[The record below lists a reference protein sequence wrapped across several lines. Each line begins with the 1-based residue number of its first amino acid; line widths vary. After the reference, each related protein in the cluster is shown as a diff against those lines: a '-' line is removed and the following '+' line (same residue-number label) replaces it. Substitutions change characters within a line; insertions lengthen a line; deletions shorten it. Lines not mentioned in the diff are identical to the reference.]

1 MESHLHVPR
10 ATSCAAWTADMCPA
24 HSTSFTTQTFFLSF
38 LGFFLSP
45 PGQWACQ
52 NNAYCGEKYWGRG
65 GSCMSTNCAERA
77 AADPDFCAM
86 RMTGCSRTCNC
97 ALRGAGGN
105 VTLWTPAPTPAPA
118 TTLSGGTDR
127 PLMPAPTTTLVGGT
141 GRPLL
146 LWLHGYSGEAS
157 WAKTTWSV
165 DLLAERHGVIVAA
178 PNGETDDLGFPFWNS
193 GATFHGLFADQAHS
207 SSGKA
212 SGEDQKR
219 GAYDYTTNTDAD
231 HLLEVVKAVRA
242 KHADVSQVYVAGAAN
257 GGLMAY
263 YLACRHPDV
272 FAGAIVH
279 GGGQNQEDLDNCRP
293 TSPLHLLAIH
303 GTKDFFPIKSVEK
316 GLSMYADLFGC
327 DNASFP
333 STDENATAARRMEGV
348 WGGRSLD
355 EYAVGGCMAGGSVTL
370 WRAED
375 APHVS
380 NFTAAFPAAISAW
393 LSSRTPRA
401 AAAAPTRVIGLKG
414 LDTLTSLEPAPLP
427 LPPAALALR
436 RTHEPVPDADR
447 VVPF

>member
-1 MESHLHVPR
+1 M
-10 ATSCAAWTADMCPA
+10 
-24 HSTSFTTQTFFLSF
+24 
-38 LGFFLSP
+38 
-45 PGQWACQ
+45 
-52 NNAYCGEKYWGRG
+52 
-65 GSCMSTNCAERA
+65 
-77 AADPDFCAM
+77 
-86 RMTGCSRTCNC
+86 
-97 ALRGAGGN
+97 
-105 VTLWTPAPTPAPA
+105 
-118 TTLSGGTDR
+118 
-127 PLMPAPTTTLVGGT
+127 
-141 GRPLL
+141 
-146 LWLHGYSGEAS
+146 
-157 WAKTTWSV
+157 
-165 DLLAERHGVIVAA
+165 
-178 PNGETDDLGFPFWNS
+178 
-193 GATFHGLFADQAHS
+193 
-207 SSGKA
+207 
-212 SGEDQKR
+212 
-219 GAYDYTTNTDAD
+219 
-231 HLLEVVKAVRA
+231 
-242 KHADVSQVYVAGAAN
+242 
-257 GGLMAY
+257 
-263 YLACRHPDV
+263 
-272 FAGAIVH
+272 
-279 GGGQNQEDLDNCRP
+279 
-293 TSPLHLLAIH
+293 AIH

-401 AAAAPTRVIGLKG
+401 AAAAAPTRVIGLKG